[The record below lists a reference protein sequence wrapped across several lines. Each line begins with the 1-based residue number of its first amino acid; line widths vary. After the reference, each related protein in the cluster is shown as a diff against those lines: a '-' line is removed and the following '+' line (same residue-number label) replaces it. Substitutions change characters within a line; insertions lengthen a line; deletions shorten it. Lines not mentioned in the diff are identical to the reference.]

1 MNPHKILSVETIIG
15 FVALCSMMLAFD
27 SPAQTT
33 AANGVVFTTG
43 GIGEE
48 QQEGLR
54 AIAGQYN
61 LKLAFAAKGGGL
73 IGGDVKVKVRNS
85 KGNTVLETTAPA
97 PCLFAKLPAGNY
109 RVIADY
115 QGKTQ
120 DKTIKVGSP
129 RTPGTS
135 LLWDAPKEPPVALSK
150 EEKEVRLGAKILAP
164 GQHGCW

>member
-1 MNPHKILSVETIIG
+1 MNPHKLLSPKSIVG
-15 FVALCSMMLAFD
+15 FVILCSTMLVFD
-27 SPAQTT
+27 SPAKESN
-33 AANGVVFTTG
+33 ANSVVFTTG

-54 AIAGQYN
+54 AIANQYN

-85 KGNTVLETTAPA
+85 KGNTVLETTSTA
-97 PCLFAKLPAGNY
+97 PCLFAQLPAGSY
-109 RVIADY
+109 HVIADY

-120 DKTIKVGSP
+120 DKTIMARSP
-129 RTPGTS
+129 KNPGTS
-135 LLWDAPKEPPVALSK
+135 LIWDMPAEPPVALSK
-150 EEKEVRLGAKILAP
+150 EEKEVRLGAKTLAH

>member
-1 MNPHKILSVETIIG
+1 MNPHKILSVETLIG
-15 FVALCSMMLAFD
+15 FVVLCSTMLVFD
-27 SPAQTT
+27 SPAKE
-33 AANGVVFTTG
+33 ADANNVMFTTG

-54 AIAGQYN
+54 AIANQYN

-73 IGGDVKVKVRNS
+73 IGGDVKIKIRNS
-85 KGNTVLETTAPA
+85 KGSTVLETTSTA

-120 DKTIKVGSP
+120 DKTIRAGSP
-129 RTPGTS
+129 KNPGTS
-135 LLWDAPKEPPVALSK
+135 FLWDMPAEPPVALSK
-150 EEKEVRLGAKILAP
+150 EEKEVRLGAKILAR